1 MKIQMGAGF
10 KRGSPGNLRML
21 ISKGENKKMLDCK
34 PSIPQLGIT
43 GHSWPRGRTACGAS
57 LVFSLRHYKGCTER
71 SPSPSSTSPASV
83 GLSPSSVTCH
93 HAL

>member
-43 GHSWPRGRTACGAS
+43 EQTLLAKRQDSTLS
-57 LVFSLRHYKGCTER
+57 FFSIF
-71 SPSPSSTSPASV
+71 S
-83 GLSPSSVTCH
+83 
-93 HAL
+93 